1 MALAGP
7 FLLARPDLS
16 KTEVVKE
23 YVYTIVA
30 PAIDY
35 WKETMEDKKGAQ
47 LARMKALCIFNPL
60 HVLGNKISVSD
71 IEGLKIF
78 KLYRFRNRLKCHL
91 LQSIILSLSLTS
103 VNGIDYHCHLLQ
115 HMESPQWPNPTSSF
129 GS

>member
-35 WKETMEDKKGAQ
+35 WKETLE
-47 LARMKALCIFNPL
+47 
-60 HVLGNKISVSD
+60 V
-71 IEGLKIF
+71 
-78 KLYRFRNRLKCHL
+78 Y
-91 LQSIILSLSLTS
+91 
-103 VNGIDYHCHLLQ
+103 
-115 HMESPQWPNPTSSF
+115 
-129 GS
+129 